1 MIDPHT
7 NRQLKITEATLKNV
21 MTDVVPLRN
30 DCDLLEEENIRLTKM
45 VEFLMMKSGDVNA
58 EQTA

>member
-7 NRQLKITEATLKNV
+7 KKQLKIIEATLKNA
-21 MTDVVPLRN
+21 MIEVVSLRN

-45 VEFLMMKSGDVNA
+45 VEFLMMKSGDIHA

>member
-7 NRQLKITEATLKNV
+7 KKQLKIIEATLKNA
-21 MTDVVPLRN
+21 MIEVVSLRN

-45 VEFLMMKSGDVNA
+45 VEFLTMKFGDIHA